1 MTNIAGHY
9 LLVFGVIKT
18 NSGNGLQATTGSLR
32 HRALAINKGEEDWSY
47 HQTSCEHEDTDVFL
61 ELIHQ

>member
-32 HRALAINKGEEDWSY
+32 QRVLAIDKGEEDWSY

-61 ELIHQ
+61 E

>member
-1 MTNIAGHY
+1 M
-9 LLVFGVIKT
+9 
-18 NSGNGLQATTGSLR
+18 SLKLTLETDYILPQESSR
-32 HRALAINKGEEDWSY
+32 HRALAIDKGEEDWSY